1 MILKV
6 SFIQNNY
13 ISPQVITH
21 THEAAQVRGGLLS
34 SVSNPHHVLA
44 ANIPVVIAWFEE
56 MQAIVTVW
64 AGVLSEKP
72 APKAA

>member
-1 MILKV
+1 MP
-6 SFIQNNY
+6 SSN
-13 ISPQVITH
+13 
-21 THEAAQVRGGLLS
+21 LL
-34 SVSNPHHVLA
+34 PVLS

-72 APKAA
+72 APKAAYGQHKIMIKKPHQLDLAVRAS